1 MVRIFATP
9 SEGYLWTTG
18 VVVQLV
24 RIHACHAWGRGFE
37 SRPFRQKPF
46 EKSEGFFC
54 GLKNN
59 IYPLGVF
66 SKFEATICKNRFST
80 STVDIL
86 ASQ

>member
-1 MVRIFATP
+1 MRLLHTV
-9 SEGYLWTTG
+9 G
-18 VVVQLV
+18 Q
-24 RIHACHAWGRGFE
+24 

-66 SKFEATICKNRFST
+66 SKFEATICKYRLST